1 MKSTHTVNKKM
12 IFLFL
17 VVFVVSSLKTFAQD
31 EPTFDDNVLD
41 NPPPTA
47 PIDFWIFPM
56 IILGLLYAYFFLKKH
71 NFKLKNE

>member
-1 MKSTHTVNKKM
+1 MKSTHIVNKKW
-12 IFLFL
+12 ILFF
-17 VVFVVSSLKTFAQD
+17 VVFVCSTISTFAQD
-31 EPTFDDNVLD
+31 EPTFEDDVLD

-47 PIDFWIFPM
+47 PIDFWLLPM

>member
-1 MKSTHTVNKKM
+1 MKSTRIANKKW
-12 IFLFL
+12 ILFF
-17 VVFVVSSLKTFAQD
+17 VVFVCSTISTFAQD
-31 EPTFDDNVLD
+31 EPTFEDDVLD